1 MIPKKKIQELKNNLS
16 SSLHRILLAECPKE
30 PVVHFPV
37 VAGNSAGSHLTVRTS
52 GYFLF
57 SSEVFH
63 SVLMLLNFDLH
74 MTAKKEM
81 PTRTYGNILVF
92 KAPCS
97 YGQIKVNCCLCLAQH
112 SGCLSLALPS
122 RTGQWESV
130 TSRGIFCL
138 TPCTW

>member
-1 MIPKKKIQELKNNLS
+1 MIPKKKIQELKNNLF

-37 VAGNSAGSHLTVRTS
+37 VAGNSAGSHLTARTS

-81 PTRTYGNILVF
+81 PTRT
-92 KAPCS
+92 
-97 YGQIKVNCCLCLAQH
+97 
-112 SGCLSLALPS
+112 
-122 RTGQWESV
+122 
-130 TSRGIFCL
+130 
-138 TPCTW
+138 